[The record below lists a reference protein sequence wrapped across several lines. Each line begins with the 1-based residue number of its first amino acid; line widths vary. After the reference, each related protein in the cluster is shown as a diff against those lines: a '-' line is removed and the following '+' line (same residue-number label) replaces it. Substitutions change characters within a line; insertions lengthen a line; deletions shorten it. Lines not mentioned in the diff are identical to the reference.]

1 MFTCK
6 EINRDKL
13 KIQAFLMETGEDT
26 SGASGHGNSM
36 ELERHWK
43 TEKLR
48 EWERERERGG
58 WKSAIWMEDGEVV
71 LKMKR
76 VWWALYTSLLASY
89 AVLFRVVAGHLDS
102 LVSIDLPGSFRTRDF
117 STVHIVLMKN
127 RKAEVNPIL
136 AYYKFWKT
144 IRWGNVTLQ
153 IYVLSLFLLLF
164 IICYLFKMIFL

>member
-1 MFTCK
+1 M
-6 EINRDKL
+6 
-13 KIQAFLMETGEDT
+13 
-26 SGASGHGNSM
+26 
-36 ELERHWK
+36 
-43 TEKLR
+43 
-48 EWERERERGG
+48 
-58 WKSAIWMEDGEVV
+58 V

-144 IRWGNVTLQ
+144 IR
-153 IYVLSLFLLLF
+153 
-164 IICYLFKMIFL
+164 